1 MIEVIESA
9 LQKAAGEGMDEFIQV
24 FTDKYKEV
32 IGGELTA
39 DTMPLLTGE
48 QHSLLAYQIFRDEIM
63 VGGFC
68 QLIQNGY
75 GGYIFDNPF
84 AKVMRLWG
92 ADEFSKL
99 IYKAKKIF
107 DANRKD
113 LEKERTDDEFMA
125 MYEQYEAF
133 DELEEVY
140 LEMEE
145 QVTALIASYVDEHL
159 ELFAKI
165 IKYTF
170 PLLLNVADQPT
181 YFMALKDASEL
192 VKMYPAISSATFIP
206 SIAAEVIPPA

>member
-1 MIEVIESA
+1 MIEVMESA

-24 FTDKYKEV
+24 FTDKYKEI

-92 ADEFSKL
+92 AEEFSKL
-99 IYKAKKIF
+99 VYKMPTGRIWKK
-107 DANRKD
+107 NGRMMNSW
-113 LEKERTDDEFMA
+113 RCMSN
-125 MYEQYEAF
+125 MR
-133 DELEEVY
+133 
-140 LEMEE
+140 
-145 QVTALIASYVDEHL
+145 
-159 ELFAKI
+159 
-165 IKYTF
+165 
-170 PLLLNVADQPT
+170 LL
-181 YFMALKDASEL
+181 MIWKRH
-192 VKMYPAISSATFIP
+192 I
-206 SIAAEVIPPA
+206 

>member
-1 MIEVIESA
+1 MIKLSDAV

-39 DTMPLLTGE
+39 DTMPLLTGELTAGTMALLTGE

-92 ADEFSKL
+92 AEEFSKL
-99 IYKAKKIF
+99 VYRAKKIY
-107 DANRKD
+107 DAHRED
-113 LEKERTDDEFMA
+113 LEKERTEDEFMA

-133 DELEEVY
+133 DELEEEY
-140 LEMEE
+140 FEMEE
-145 QVTALIASYVDEHL
+145 QVTVIIASYVDEHL
-159 ELFAKI
+159 ELFGEI
-165 IKYTF
+165 IK
-170 PLLLNVADQPT
+170 
-181 YFMALKDASEL
+181 
-192 VKMYPAISSATFIP
+192 
-206 SIAAEVIPPA
+206 

>member
-1 MIEVIESA
+1 MIEVMESA

-63 VGGFC
+63 FGGFC

-92 ADEFSKL
+92 AEEFSKL
-99 IYKAKKIF
+99 VRYMMPTGRIWKK
-107 DANRKD
+107 NGRMMNSW
-113 LEKERTDDEFMA
+113 RCMSN
-125 MYEQYEAF
+125 MR
-133 DELEEVY
+133 
-140 LEMEE
+140 
-145 QVTALIASYVDEHL
+145 
-159 ELFAKI
+159 
-165 IKYTF
+165 
-170 PLLLNVADQPT
+170 LL
-181 YFMALKDASEL
+181 MIWKRH
-192 VKMYPAISSATFIP
+192 I
-206 SIAAEVIPPA
+206 